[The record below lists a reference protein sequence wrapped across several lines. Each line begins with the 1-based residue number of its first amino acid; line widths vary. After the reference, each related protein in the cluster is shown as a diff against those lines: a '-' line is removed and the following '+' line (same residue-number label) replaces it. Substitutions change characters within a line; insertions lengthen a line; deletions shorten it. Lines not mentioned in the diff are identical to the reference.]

1 MGRVCVV
8 LLVWD
13 VEWMWILWMGS
24 EVDVYG
30 MGCEADV
37 NWMSNEVD
45 AIHFTSNPHSHSHP

>member
-1 MGRVCVV
+1 
-8 LLVWD
+8 
-13 VEWMWILWMGS
+13 MWILWMGS